1 MAKLD
6 AGMTREAA
14 FDLLQEHNKDA
25 FHIEH
30 GETVEATM
38 RYFARPKWACPCPTH
53 KWKSTVASAI
63 WTNYTSIPITSHA
76 NKEAGNTARPTNR
89 RWS

>member
-30 GETVEATM
+30 GETVDVTQSV
-38 RYFARPKWACPCPTH
+38 KC
-53 KWKSTVASAI
+53 S
-63 WTNYTSIPITSHA
+63 
-76 NKEAGNTARPTNR
+76 
-89 RWS
+89 